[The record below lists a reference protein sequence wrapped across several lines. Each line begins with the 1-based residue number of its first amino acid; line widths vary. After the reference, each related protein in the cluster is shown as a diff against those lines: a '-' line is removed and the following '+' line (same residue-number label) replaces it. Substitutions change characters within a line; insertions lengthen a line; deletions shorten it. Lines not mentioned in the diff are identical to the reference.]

1 MSFDKRNQ
9 KGVVSLSNSIQ
20 DICGEFIENV
30 LKILEN
36 GENVQLHEIEE
47 GFGGIT
53 DEFLRSVMAAYL
65 REIDA
70 EVLKDKDG
78 RRESGLSVERRGDSR
93 TVNTKYGPVSYER
106 TYYTNEKEE
115 YYEYTADK
123 VVGIER
129 YERISI
135 GLSRDLVAYASEVS
149 YAKSSLYGCKGYVSR
164 QSVLNAVRKIESK
177 ERFEKCKEKRNVKI
191 LHISADEDHVALQT
205 GRNTQVPIV
214 TVYEGLKRESKNRN
228 RCINAWNFS
237 EYGLS
242 NQGFWECVEDY
253 IEEHYE
259 VDKIDRIY
267 IHGDGAPWIKG
278 GCQYLFKSVFVL
290 DEFHVNQALMRATG
304 AQPGKRR
311 ALRESI
317 NKADWDSFNEL
328 CASLHDGAITST
340 EKDRIQTFYTYI
352 TNNWEAIEIKIK
364 EVCGGCCAEGHVS
377 HVLSS
382 RLSSRPMGWS
392 KKTLKPMTVLLS
404 KKANKTPIKITDFVR
419 KTSEVKPLENNAVS
433 RVKKKIRTV
442 NPDALWKNYSLH
454 SGKITPIYRVM
465 KGISM

>member
-1 MSFDKRNQ
+1 M
-9 KGVVSLSNSIQ
+9 
-20 DICGEFIENV
+20 
-30 LKILEN
+30 
-36 GENVQLHEIEE
+36 
-47 GFGGIT
+47 
-53 DEFLRSVMAAYL
+53 
-65 REIDA
+65 
-70 EVLKDKDG
+70 
-78 RRESGLSVERRGDSR
+78 
-93 TVNTKYGPVSYER
+93 
-106 TYYTNEKEE
+106 
-115 YYEYTADK
+115 
-123 VVGIER
+123 
-129 YERISI
+129 
-135 GLSRDLVAYASEVS
+135 
-149 YAKSSLYGCKGYVSR
+149 SR

-290 DEFHVNQALMRATG
+290 DEFHINQALMRATG

-433 RVKKKIRTV
+433 RVKKKIRNV
-442 NPDALWKNYSLH
+442 NPDALWENYSLH

>member
-1 MSFDKRNQ
+1 
-9 KGVVSLSNSIQ
+9 
-20 DICGEFIENV
+20 
-30 LKILEN
+30 
-36 GENVQLHEIEE
+36 
-47 GFGGIT
+47 
-53 DEFLRSVMAAYL
+53 
-65 REIDA
+65 
-70 EVLKDKDG
+70 
-78 RRESGLSVERRGDSR
+78 
-93 TVNTKYGPVSYER
+93 
-106 TYYTNEKEE
+106 
-115 YYEYTADK
+115 
-123 VVGIER
+123 
-129 YERISI
+129 
-135 GLSRDLVAYASEVS
+135 
-149 YAKSSLYGCKGYVSR
+149 
-164 QSVLNAVRKIESK
+164 
-177 ERFEKCKEKRNVKI
+177 
-191 LHISADEDHVALQT
+191 
-205 GRNTQVPIV
+205 
-214 TVYEGLKRESKNRN
+214 
-228 RCINAWNFS
+228 
-237 EYGLS
+237 
-242 NQGFWECVEDY
+242 VEDY